1 MASTETPTI
10 PKIVSVDDHVVEP
23 AHVWARW
30 LPERFRDRGPRVER
44 RGLAGLRM
52 VGPAVY
58 EHEFDDDAPPCD
70 IWFYEDLV
78 VPLKRHIAAVGF
90 DAAINYR
97 TDDVAARLRATCPD
111 GIDVFFDNVGGAILD
126 TVLTRLAIGGRV
138 ALCGAISNY
147 NALDDP
153 TPLYGYMQ
161 HVVKRARIQGF
172 LLLDYLDRIPE
183 AVLQLVEWVGAGR
196 LRWRDHIVDGLDA
209 APRAL
214 NMLFTGENT
223 GKLMVRVDPSRDPTP
238 GIL

>member
-1 MASTETPTI
+1 MLPAGIPLPHLLSVYGTTGITAYFGMLDVARPRAGDAVVVSGAAGATGSVAGQIATI
-10 PKIVSVDDHVVEP
+10 QGARVVGIAGTHEKC
-23 AHVWARW
+23 AW
-30 LPERFRDRGPRVER
+30 LTDE
-44 RGLAGLRM
+44 L
-52 VGPAVY
+52 
-58 EHEFDDDAPPCD
+58 
-70 IWFYEDLV
+70 
-78 VPLKRHIAAVGF
+78 GF
-90 DAAINYR
+90 DAAVNYR
-97 TDDVAARLRATCPD
+97 TEDVAARLRATCPD

-161 HVVKRARIQGF
+161 LVVKRARIQGF

>member
-1 MASTETPTI
+1 M
-10 PKIVSVDDHVVEP
+10 
-23 AHVWARW
+23 
-30 LPERFRDRGPRVER
+30 
-44 RGLAGLRM
+44 
-52 VGPAVY
+52 
-58 EHEFDDDAPPCD
+58 
-70 IWFYEDLV
+70 
-78 VPLKRHIAAVGF
+78 
-90 DAAINYR
+90 
-97 TDDVAARLRATCPD
+97 
-111 GIDVFFDNVGGAILD
+111 FFDNVGGAILD

-161 HVVKRARIQGF
+161 LVVKRARIQGF